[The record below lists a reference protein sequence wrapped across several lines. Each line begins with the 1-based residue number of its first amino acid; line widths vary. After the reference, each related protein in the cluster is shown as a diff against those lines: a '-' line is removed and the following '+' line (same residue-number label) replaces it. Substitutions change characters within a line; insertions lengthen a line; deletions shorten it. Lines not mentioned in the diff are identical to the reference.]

1 MPQWQ
6 PVVNPRGHL
15 TDQASPEHQLV
26 ADNLGVSRNFLKCG
40 KKKTGGAHKS
50 LTGLA
55 VIKMECM
62 RFVVLM
68 GFHL

>member
-1 MPQWQ
+1 M
-6 PVVNPRGHL
+6 
-15 TDQASPEHQLV
+15 T
-26 ADNLGVSRNFLKCG
+26 DNLGVSRNFLKCG

-50 LTGLA
+50 LAGLA

-62 RFVVLM
+62 RFAVLM